1 MKKIV
6 LNLKFKIQE
15 KTNLRAQTK
24 CSTKL
29 ANASV
34 SLPLYPYLPLYLY
47 LRSHSYLRS
56 NCFFFFCS
64 SCSPLIIMYQHYYL
78 PASVFFFF
86 FLWKQRGMRDSW
98 NWDTCVQ
105 CQRIVV
111 VSVSNIF
118 SAVCFPVFSAFFQCK
133 KTGKKV
139 LLVSF
144 LRVFCACP
152 SMSKGTICF
161 YLEYF
166 LVRIVW
172 ANILTKLHLILQ

>member
-56 NCFFFFCS
+56 NCIFFFAALALLLLLCISIIIYPPLCFFFFCGS
-64 SCSPLIIMYQHYYL
+64 SVECEIRGIGTLVCSASELLLCLFQIFFPLF
-78 PASVFFFF
+78 ASP
-86 FLWKQRGMRDSW
+86 
-98 NWDTCVQ
+98 
-105 CQRIVV
+105 
-111 VSVSNIF
+111 F
-118 SAVCFPVFSAFFQCK
+118 SRLSFNAKRLAK
-133 KTGKKV
+133 K
-139 LLVSF
+139 
-144 LRVFCACP
+144 CC
-152 SMSKGTICF
+152 
-161 YLEYF
+161 
-166 LVRIVW
+166 
-172 ANILTKLHLILQ
+172 

>member
-56 NCFFFFCS
+56 NCFFFAALALLLLLCIS
-64 SCSPLIIMYQHYYL
+64 IIIYPPL
-78 PASVFFFF
+78 FFFF
-86 FLWKQRGMRDSW
+86 FVEAAW
-98 NWDTCVQ
+98 NERFVELGHLCAVPAN
-105 CQRIVV
+105 CCC
-111 VSVSNIF
+111 
-118 SAVCFPVFSAFFQCK
+118 VCFKYFFRC
-133 KTGKKV
+133 
-139 LLVSF
+139 LLPRFLGFLSMQKDWQKIAVSFFLASF
-144 LRVFCACP
+144 LRVSVNVKGNNLFLSWIFCSANCLG
-152 SMSKGTICF
+152 K
-161 YLEYF
+161 YF
-166 LVRIVW
+166 D
-172 ANILTKLHLILQ
+172 

>member
-24 CSTKL
+24 WSTKL

-56 NCFFFFCS
+56 NCFFLQLLLS
-64 SCSPLIIMYQHYYL
+64 SYYYVL
-78 PASVFFFF
+78 ALLFTRLCFFF

-161 YLEYF
+161 YLEF
-166 LVRIVW
+166 FVVRIVW

>member
-56 NCFFFFCS
+56 NCFFFAALALLLLLCIS
-64 SCSPLIIMYQHYYL
+64 IIIYPPLC
-78 PASVFFFF
+78 FFFF
-86 FLWKQRGMRDSW
+86 VEAAWNVRFVELGHLCAVPANCCCVCFKYFFRCLLPRFLGFLSMQKDWQK
-98 NWDTCVQ
+98 
-105 CQRIVV
+105 
-111 VSVSNIF
+111 
-118 SAVCFPVFSAFFQCK
+118 SAVSFF
-133 KTGKKV
+133 
-139 LLVSF
+139 LASF
-144 LRVFCACP
+144 LRV
-152 SMSKGTICF
+152 SVNVKGNN
-161 YLEYF
+161 LF
-166 LVRIVW
+166 LS
-172 ANILTKLHLILQ
+172 

>member
-1 MKKIV
+1 
-6 LNLKFKIQE
+6 
-15 KTNLRAQTK
+15 
-24 CSTKL
+24 
-29 ANASV
+29 
-34 SLPLYPYLPLYLY
+34 
-47 LRSHSYLRS
+47 
-56 NCFFFFCS
+56 
-64 SCSPLIIMYQHYYL
+64 
-78 PASVFFFF
+78 
-86 FLWKQRGMRDSW
+86 MRDSW

-133 KTGKKV
+133 KTGKKL

-161 YLEYF
+161 YLEF
-166 LVRIVW
+166 FVVRIVW